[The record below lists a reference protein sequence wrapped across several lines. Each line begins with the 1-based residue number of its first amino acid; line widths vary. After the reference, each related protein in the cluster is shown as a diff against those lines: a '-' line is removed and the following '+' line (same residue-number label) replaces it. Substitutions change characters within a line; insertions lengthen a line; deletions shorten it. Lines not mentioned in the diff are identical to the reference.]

1 MSENSRFDLGI
12 GSTSMS
18 TDTYVQV
25 KGQPY
30 RDRDTQVQIRDQ
42 PKNLDHFEIDL

>member
-1 MSENSRFDLGI
+1 
-12 GSTSMS
+12 MS

-30 RDRDTQVQIRDQ
+30 SDRDTQVQIRGQ